1 MMIANITYAYTIELG
16 PNEYE
21 ADEQSYQFLNGFHV
35 SESKIEYIV
44 KPVITGIEEYL
55 KSFLEKP
62 DGIVQREIDR
72 NCTNEYY
79 ELVKNYH
86 GYWS

>member
-1 MMIANITYAYTIELG
+1 MMSANITYAYTIELG
-16 PNEYE
+16 PNETE
-21 ADEQSYQFLNGFHV
+21 FDESPSNFSTGFHV
-35 SESKIEYIV
+35 PEWKIGYIV

-62 DGIVQREIDR
+62 DGAVQREIDR
-72 NCTNEYY
+72 NCTNEYN
-79 ELVKNYH
+79 ELVSNYN